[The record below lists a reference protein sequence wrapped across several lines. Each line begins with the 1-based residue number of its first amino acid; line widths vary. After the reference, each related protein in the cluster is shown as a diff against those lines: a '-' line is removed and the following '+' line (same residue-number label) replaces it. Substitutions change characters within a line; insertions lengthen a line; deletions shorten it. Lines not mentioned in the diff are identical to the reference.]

1 MTKPRSNSDSP
12 SPIDARASV
21 IPMSD
26 HWAVVVAVLWLQLE
40 LLWMSHCSSLHSQ
53 TPFTCSLFL
62 FLFFCS
68 QAVLPSK
75 HLCGIWCHFEFKFPH
90 KKGAPFTILLSSGN
104 FHVSSRRA
112 QGGKHLHKGMRGKN
126 TRTTLEPP
134 PLATNDKEKKTKNT
148 AICLHKPS
156 KGTLEKTITAYSN
169 KSQNNRSAQGDQ
181 IWSFLMKKK
190 TTSITTLTITTTTHL
205 SFSTSQ
211 TYIQTKNSQ
220 KQEPDHSE
228 TRIHVLIARS
238 RR

>member
-1 MTKPRSNSDSP
+1 
-12 SPIDARASV
+12 
-21 IPMSD
+21 
-26 HWAVVVAVLWLQLE
+26 
-40 LLWMSHCSSLHSQ
+40 MSHCSSLHSQ

-62 FLFFCS
+62 FFFLLLS
-68 QAVLPSK
+68 GRTPLKTSLW
-75 HLCGIWCHFEFKFPH
+75 HLMSFEFKFPH
-90 KKGAPFTILLSSGN
+90 KKGAAFTILLSSSN
-104 FHVSSRRA
+104 FHASSRRA

-156 KGTLEKTITAYSN
+156 KRTLEKTITAYSN

-181 IWSFLMKKK
+181 ISSFLMKEK

-228 TRIHVLIARS
+228 TRIHLLIARS
-238 RR
+238 RRQHPRPDCCWEERIVKHKSFFFHASLVNEGKIERESKLAIEC